1 MSKIYLRKLIAL
13 GAVAALGVTGFVGI
27 APANAVTLTNT
38 AATVTYNGTGL
49 KIVEGTDF
57 SATVAIAA
65 SHAYWSQTAANTFGY
80 TSSVVYRYVY
90 QDWIDQG
97 NDDDGFWSGS
107 ERIVYSTDDLSVL
120 TSPND
125 ATTSGEYIRSR
136 TNVSTATAVVWEA
149 TGSGLVSGTTSA
161 TLYAGAM
168 TADTDITYT
177 PFIETDP
184 IGVDNANGT
193 RDAWE
198 VQAPALTI
206 TFADYVA
213 ANWVTTLSTGV
224 RNGAGEDSALV
235 TGKLTPAGTGWNLTQ
250 ISDDVYM
257 ELFRN
262 GASDETDTSLTVA
275 TASLDANFGGANQPT
290 GVFTAK
296 SFIDNSATTIDNS
309 AGTTAD
315 FQLGAESAPVSV
327 EYLASDARIDDI
339 TIDGQATNNIT
350 TSDVIR
356 SGITT
361 VTITAT
367 LRDENGSPVAKAGE
381 KVEFMVNPDVDMT
394 FNGVAVKAADAT
406 TSVWATTNASGV
418 ASLTVVNATAKA
430 GNDFSVDAY
439 YYTDTR
445 ENSNYEYDYE
455 EYDWEDAYVWGFHEQ
470 SWYNQINSV
479 KGQTLTFNYSVTDQ
493 FGAPYSGADA
503 KIYVDNDVDNLPTVQ
518 IAVSNGKATYTT
530 TEAFS
535 TGTTYTITAEL
546 YTRDTPTGNTWSYAG
561 FDSDH
566 LVTVVANNTV
576 GILDTK
582 VYDTDGD
589 NSTRSDFDFDVNYD
603 EFDTNNFWLNNNT
616 FFDGLDTNGYDF
628 VEVTGRVTNSAG
640 VELIGARVELKGKG
654 QFWTFGPGVLS
665 GRSGIYSEDSI
676 TVFTD
681 SDGYYMAYFATHKS
695 GSNTVTSSSGGKS
708 GSVTF
713 TADRPSDSNADSL
726 MITAP
731 KSVKGGRT
739 FTATV
744 SVVDMWGNIVAADD
758 IEDQQLSA
766 SSNRGLL
773 VVNSPAE
780 NDFEATYQVK
790 VMLQSLDRGPVL
802 VDLNWYSDNEDADFG
817 LSDSFAVW
825 SGPAVNATAG
835 AKKGRVI
842 VEAYRSVGQTVNV
855 FVGSTKV
862 ASFVPDAANDKF
874 VVKGIKSGNRKVS
887 VKVTPGYDF
896 AGVIAV
902 K

>member
-38 AATVTYNGTGL
+38 AATVTYDGTGL

-57 SATVAIAA
+57 NATVAIAA
-65 SHAYWSQTAANTFGY
+65 SHSYWSQTSSNTSGY

-107 ERIVYSTDDLSVL
+107 ERIVYSTDDLTVA
-120 TSPND
+120 SPND
-125 ATTSGEYIRSR
+125 GTTSGEYIRSR
-136 TNVSTATAVVWEA
+136 SNVSTATSVKWEA

-168 TADTDITYT
+168 TADTDITFT
-177 PFIETDP
+177 PYISN
-184 IGVDNANGT
+184 DNDAV
-193 RDAWE
+193 RDQDEA
-198 VQAPALTI
+198 QGPALTV
-206 TFADYVA
+206 TFADYVE
-213 ANWVTTLSTGV
+213 ANWVTTLSTARYGT
-224 RNGAGEDSALV
+224 GEASATV

-250 ISDDVYM
+250 IDDDVNMKLYK
-257 ELFRN
+257 N
-262 GASDETDTSLTVA
+262 GSATAFETDSDLAVA
-275 TASLDANFGGANQPT
+275 TSSLNADFGT
-290 GVFTAK
+290 EDTAVWTAQ
-296 SFIDNSATTIDNS
+296 SFIANSATTIDNDN
-309 AGTTAD
+309 GTTAERA
-315 FQLGAESAPVSV
+315 LGAVSVATTV
-327 EYLASDARIDDI
+327 EYLASDARVDYI
-339 TIDGQATNNIT
+339 TVDGQATNNIT

-381 KVEFMVNPDVDMT
+381 KIEFMVNPDVDMT

-455 EYDWEDAYVWGFHEQ
+455 EYDWEDAYAYGFWE
-470 SWYNQINSV
+470 SSFYTQINSV
-479 KGQTLTFNYSVTDQ
+479 KGQSMTFNYNVTDQ

-503 KIYVDNDVDNLPTVQ
+503 KVYVDNDEDNLPVVQ

-535 TGTTYTITAEL
+535 TGTQYEILAQL

-561 FDSDH
+561 FDSVH
-566 LVTVVANNTV
+566 FVTVVANNTV

-589 NSTRSDFDFDVNYD
+589 NSTRSDFDFNVNYD

-616 FFDGLDTNGYDF
+616 FFDGHNTEGTDF

-640 VELIGARVELKGKG
+640 VELVGARVELKGKG
-654 QFWTFGPGVLS
+654 QFWTFGPMMGQ
-665 GRSGIYSEDSI
+665 GRNGIYSEDSI
-676 TVFTD
+676 TVFTN
-681 SDGYYMAYFATHKS
+681 SDGYYYAYFATHKS
-695 GSNTVTSSSGGKS
+695 GSNTVTSASGGKT
-708 GSVTF
+708 GTVTF
-713 TADRPSDSNADSL
+713 SADRPSFVMADSL
-726 MITAP
+726 AVAAP
-731 KSVKGGRT
+731 KSVKAGRT

-744 SVVDMWGNIVAADD
+744 SVVDMWGNVVSGRDYDD
-758 IEDQQLSA
+758 AQLSA
-766 SSNRGLL
+766 QSNRGLL
-773 VVNSPAE
+773 VVSNTVEDDAE
-780 NDFEATYQVK
+780 AVYQVK
-790 VMLQSLDRGPVL
+790 VMLQSLDRGPVVVNL
-802 VDLNWYSDNEDADFG
+802 ELGGDDLDS
-817 LSDSFAVW
+817 SSTITDSFAVW

-835 AKKGRVI
+835 AKKGRVV

-862 ASFVPDAANDKF
+862 ASFVPNASNDKF

>member
-1 MSKIYLRKLIAL
+1 MSKFSLRKLVAL
-13 GAVAALGVTGFVGI
+13 GAATALGVTGFAGI
-27 APANAVTLTNT
+27 APAT
-38 AATVTYNGTGL
+38 AATVTNDVVSFTYPGTGT

-57 SATVAIAA
+57 NVDTATRGG
-65 SHAYWSQTAANTFGY
+65 AYLWWSETENGMAY
-80 TSSVVYRYVY
+80 TPQKVYKYTY
-90 QDWIDQG
+90 QQWDRNAG
-97 NDDDGFWSGS
+97 TDDDSAGDDRTGAWVGS
-107 ERIVYSTDDLSVL
+107 VEIEYGTALLTEVTPDTDTVSAVRYLKDV
-120 TSPND
+120 D
-125 ATTSGEYIRSR
+125 ETT
-136 TNVSTATAVVWEA
+136 STATTIKWFASA
-149 TGSGLVSGTTSA
+149 GTIASTDGSNIV
-161 TLYAGAM
+161 TLAHGSV
-168 TADTDITYT
+168 TADTDVVLTGYISN
-177 PFIETDP
+177 D
-184 IGVDNANGT
+184 GDAT
-193 RDAWE
+193 RDIDE
-198 VQAPALTI
+198 PLGGSVTV

-213 ANWVTTLSTGV
+213 ANWVTTLATGQ
-224 RNGAGEDSALV
+224 RDGAGEDSAKV

-262 GASDETDTSLTVA
+262 GVSDETDTLTVA
-275 TASLDANFGGANQPT
+275 TASLDADFGNEPT

-296 SFIDNSATTIDNS
+296 SFIDNSATTIDNN

-327 EYLASDARIDDI
+327 EYLASDARIDYI

-367 LRDENGSPVAKAGE
+367 LRDEDGSPVAKAGE

-418 ASLTVVNATAKA
+418 ASLTVVNATAKD
-430 GNDFSVDAY
+430 GNDFTVDAY
-439 YYTDTR
+439 YYTDTW
-445 ENSNYEYDYE
+445 ENDPYETDGETYE
-455 EYDWEDAYVWGFHEQ
+455 WADAEVYGFWESSFFNE
-470 SWYNQINSV
+470 INSV
-479 KGQTLTFNYSVTDQ
+479 KGQSMTFNYNVTDQ

-503 KIYVDNDVDNLPTVQ
+503 KVYVDNDEDNLPPVQ

-535 TGTTYTITAEL
+535 TGTAYQIIADL
-546 YTRDTPTGNTWSYAG
+546 YTRDTPTGNTWSPEG
-561 FDSDH
+561 FVSVH
-566 LVTVVANNTV
+566 FVTVVANNTV

-582 VYDTDGD
+582 VYDTNGD

-603 EFDTNNFWLNNNT
+603 EFDTNNFWLNGNT
-616 FFDGLDTNGYDF
+616 FFEGFDTDGTDF

-640 VELIGARVELKGKG
+640 VELVGARVELKGKG
-654 QFWTFGPGVLS
+654 QFWTFGPSLLD
-665 GRSGIYSEDSI
+665 GRDGIYSEDSI
-676 TVFTD
+676 TVFTN
-681 SDGYYMAYFATHKS
+681 SEGYYYAYFATHKS
-695 GSNTVTSSSGGKS
+695 GSNTVTSSSGGKT
-708 GSVTF
+708 GTVTF
-713 TADRPSDSNADSL
+713 SAATPNEDKADSFA
-726 MITAP
+726 IEAP
-731 KSVKGGRT
+731 KSVKAGRT
-739 FTATV
+739 VTATV
-744 SVVDMWGNIVAADD
+744 SVVDKWGNVVLAELTNDTY
-758 IEDQQLSA
+758 LSA
-766 SSNRGLL
+766 LSNRGL
-773 VVNSPAE
+773 VVTTQPVEEELAI
-780 NDFEATYQVK
+780 YQVK
-790 VMLQSLDRGPVL
+790 VMLQPLDRGPV
-802 VDLNWYSDNEDADFG
+802 VVTLNWSEEDGAVVTNE
-817 LSDSFAVW
+817 SFAVW

-862 ASFVPDAANDKF
+862 ASFVPDAANDRF

>member
-38 AATVTYNGTGL
+38 AATVTYDGTGL

-57 SATVAIAA
+57 NATVAIAA
-65 SHAYWSQTAANTFGY
+65 SHAYWSQTASNTFGY

-97 NDDDGFWSGS
+97 GTTDGSWSGS
-107 ERIVYSTDDLSVL
+107 ERIVYSTDDLGAGI
-120 TSPND
+120 SPD
-125 ATTSGEYIRSR
+125 DDTTSGEYIRSR
-136 TNVSTATAVVWEA
+136 SNVSTATAVVWEA

-168 TADTDITYT
+168 TADTEITYT

-213 ANWVTTLSTGV
+213 ANWVTTLATGQ
-224 RNGAGEDSALV
+224 RDGAGEDSAKV

-262 GASDETDTSLTVA
+262 GVSDETDTLTVA
-275 TASLDANFGGANQPT
+275 TASLDADFGNEPT

-296 SFIDNSATTIDNS
+296 SFIDNSATTIDNNVL
-309 AGTTAD
+309 TTAD
-315 FQLGAESAPVSV
+315 SQLGAESGSVTV
-327 EYLASDARIDDI
+327 EYLASDARIDYI

-367 LRDENGSPVAKAGE
+367 LRDEDGSPVAKAGE

-418 ASLTVVNATAKA
+418 ASLTVVNATAKD
-430 GNDFSVDAY
+430 GNDFTVDAY
-439 YYTDTR
+439 YYTDTW
-445 ENSNYEYDYE
+445 ENDPYEIDGETYE
-455 EYDWEDAYVWGFHEQ
+455 WADAEVYGFWESSFFNE
-470 SWYNQINSV
+470 INSV
-479 KGQTLTFNYSVTDQ
+479 KGQSMTFNYNVTDQ

-503 KIYVDNDVDNLPTVQ
+503 KVYVDNDEDNLPPVQ

-535 TGTTYTITAEL
+535 TGTAYQIIADL
-546 YTRDTPTGNTWSYAG
+546 YTRDTPTGNTWSPEG
-561 FDSDH
+561 FVSVH
-566 LVTVVANNTV
+566 FVTVVANNTV

-582 VYDTDGD
+582 VYDTNGD
-589 NSTRSDFDFDVNYD
+589 NSTRSDFDFVVNYD
-603 EFDTNNFWLNNNT
+603 EFDTNNFWLNGNT
-616 FFDGLDTNGYDF
+616 FFDGFDTDGTDF

-640 VELIGARVELKGKG
+640 VELVGARVELKGKG
-654 QFWTFGPGVLS
+654 QFWTFGPSLLD
-665 GRSGIYSEDSI
+665 GRDGIYSEDSI
-676 TVFTD
+676 TVFTN
-681 SDGYYMAYFATHKS
+681 SEGYYYAYFATHKS
-695 GSNTVTSSSGGKS
+695 GSNTVTSSSGGKT
-708 GSVTF
+708 GTVTF
-713 TADRPSDSNADSL
+713 SAATPNEDKADSFA
-726 MITAP
+726 IEAP
-731 KSVKGGRT
+731 KSVKAGRT
-739 FTATV
+739 VTATV
-744 SVVDMWGNIVAADD
+744 SVVDKWGNVVLAELTNDTY
-758 IEDQQLSA
+758 LSA
-766 SSNRGLL
+766 LSNRGL
-773 VVNSPAE
+773 VVTTQPVEEELAI
-780 NDFEATYQVK
+780 YQVK
-790 VMLQSLDRGPVL
+790 VMLQPLDRGPV
-802 VDLNWYSDNEDADFG
+802 VVTLNWSEEDGAVVTNE
-817 LSDSFAVW
+817 SFAVW

-862 ASFVPDAANDKF
+862 ASFVPDAANDRF

>member
-1 MSKIYLRKLIAL
+1 MSKFSLRKLVAL
-13 GAVAALGVTGFVGI
+13 GAATALGVTGFVGI
-27 APANAVTLTNT
+27 APAT
-38 AATVTYNGTGL
+38 AATVTNDVVSFTYPGTGT

-57 SATVAIAA
+57 NVDTATKGVAYGWWSETA
-65 SHAYWSQTAANTFGY
+65 SGMEYTTSKVYKYTHQQWDAGLNSGNGAWVSGTEVVSYGTANPTPP
-80 TSSVVYRYVY
+80 TM
-90 QDWIDQG
+90 D
-97 NDDDGFWSGS
+97 
-107 ERIVYSTDDLSVL
+107 TDDV
-120 TSPND
+120 T
-125 ATTSGEYIRSR
+125 ATYLR
-136 TNVSTATAVVWEA
+136 TVDGSNSTATTIKWFASA
-149 TGSGLVSGTTSA
+149 GTIANTDGSAIV
-161 TLYAGAM
+161 TLAHGSV
-168 TADTDITYT
+168 TADTDVVLSSYISNDGDT
-177 PFIETDP
+177 
-184 IGVDNANGT
+184 T
-193 RDAWE
+193 RDNDE
-198 VQAPALTI
+198 PLGGSVTV

-213 ANWVTTLSTGV
+213 ANWVTTLSTGQ
-224 RNGAGEDSALV
+224 RDGSGEDSALV

-262 GASDETDTSLTVA
+262 GVSDETDTLTVA
-275 TASLDANFGGANQPT
+275 TASLDADFGNEQT
-290 GVFTAK
+290 GVHTAK
-296 SFIDNSATTIDNS
+296 SFIDNSLTTIDNTNS
-309 AGTTAD
+309 TTAD
-315 FQLGAESAPVSV
+315 FQLGAESAPVTV

-356 SGITT
+356 SGVTT
-361 VTITAT
+361 VTLTAT
-367 LRDENGSPVAKAGE
+367 LRDEDGSPVAKAGE

-430 GNDFSVDAY
+430 GEDFSVDAY

-445 ENSNYEYDYE
+445 ENNSYEQDGETYV
-455 EYDWEDAYVWGFHEQ
+455 WEDAYVFGFWEN
-470 SWYNQINSV
+470 SWYNEINSV

-503 KIYVDNDVDNLPTVQ
+503 KVYVDNDEDNLPTVQ

-535 TGTTYTITAEL
+535 TGTQYEILAEL
-546 YTRDTPTGNTWSYAG
+546 YTRDTPTGNTWSSEG
-561 FDSDH
+561 FNSVH
-566 LVTVVANNTV
+566 FVTVVANNTV

-616 FFDGLDTNGYDF
+616 FFDGLDTNGTDF

-640 VELIGARVELKGKG
+640 VELVGARVELKGKG
-654 QFWTFGPGVLS
+654 QFWTFGPDMMS

-681 SDGYYMAYFATHKS
+681 SDGYYYAYFATHKS

-708 GSVTF
+708 GTVSFSANTPNEDK
-713 TADRPSDSNADSL
+713 ADDLA
-726 MITAP
+726 IKAP
-731 KSVKGGRT
+731 KSVKAGRT
-739 FTATV
+739 VTATV
-744 SVVDMWGNIVAADD
+744 SVVDVWGNVVLAELTDD
-758 IEDQQLSA
+758 TYLSA
-766 SSNRGLL
+766 LSNRGL
-773 VVNSPAE
+773 VVTTQPVEEELAV
-780 NDFEATYQVK
+780 YQVK
-790 VMLQSLDRGPVL
+790 VMLQPLDRGPVE
-802 VDLNWYSDNEDADFG
+802 VTLNWSEEDGAAVTNKK
-817 LSDSFAVW
+817 FAVW

-896 AGVIAV
+896 ADVIAV